1 MRGHPDEIDGDMA
14 IDNEESEVSR
24 LQRTEDQEDVLLYH
38 VRATPGWM
46 ITLADL
52 ISLMVVFFVLLFSM
66 SEINRRAYLAAA
78 QSLAE
83 KLNPDANIID
93 PRPTEELQITRLL
106 IKRAHDLN
114 YLAALMED
122 KLAQSGLEGIVVH
135 NLDDKVV
142 LSLSA
147 DVMFDRGSA
156 RFRREAEPVLD
167 AFVRYLAT
175 LPNRIDVVGH
185 TDPSPINTRLY
196 PSNWELSLARAVA
209 VAKKLQE
216 SGVTREIPVF
226 GLGNSR
232 YLDLFPEID
241 QNSRDRLAK
250 RVDIVIRDA
259 AGAGGLE
266 R

>member
-1 MRGHPDEIDGDMA
+1 MKGRPDEIDGEVA
-14 IDNEESEVSR
+14 IDNEEAEVAR
-24 LQRTEDQEDVLLYH
+24 AQRTEDQEEVLLYH
-38 VRATPGWM
+38 VRSTPPWM

-93 PRPTEELQITRLL
+93 PRPTEDLQVTRLL

-114 YLAALMED
+114 YLSALMQD
-122 KLAQSGLEGIVVH
+122 KLERSGLDGVVVH
-135 NLDDKVV
+135 NLSDKVV
-142 LSLSA
+142 ISLSA
-147 DVMFDRGSA
+147 DVMFDSGSA
-156 RFRREAEPVLD
+156 RFREDAQPILD

-185 TDPSPINTRLY
+185 TDPTPINTRLY

-232 YLDLFPEID
+232 YLDLLPKID